1 MLSPPFRVSCAKC
14 PRAADRSG
22 VSGLLARYDALI
34 ASGELRADADQRRA
48 AERLDRLQREL
59 EAGPFKQPWY
69 ARLIGTQA
77 SVPNPRGVYLWG
89 GVGRGKSM
97 LMDLFHDTLA
107 IERKR
112 RVHFHAFMLDVD
124 RLVAEQRKAQR
135 QDPLIAVALRM
146 GEQVRCLA
154 FDEMVVNSTADAAI
168 MGRFF
173 TALMKSGTVIV
184 TTSNRPP
191 SSLYKDGLNRSLF
204 LPFIELVEREMDVLS
219 LNGPTD
225 YRLERIGGLATW
237 HAPIGDEATAQVRE
251 AFFRLTD
258 FDPDDAV
265 HVPSGELDLGGGRT
279 LHVPKSLK
287 GVAVFSFK
295 KLCGA
300 NRGAADYLAIA
311 HAYHTVIIVG
321 VPRMGPENRNEAIRF
336 TKLVDALYENRV
348 KLFVTA
354 AAAPEELYRSGD
366 GAFEFE
372 RTVSRLNEMQSD
384 EYMALGHGAEG

>member
-1 MLSPPFRVSCAKC
+1 MPGC
-14 PRAADRSG
+14 
-22 VSGLLARYDALI
+22 LARYDDLI
-34 ASGELRADADQRRA
+34 SSGELRADPDQRAA
-48 AERLDRLQREL
+48 AEQLDRLQREL
-59 EAGPFKQPWY
+59 EATPPSSG
-69 ARLIGTQA
+69 LIGKLFGSKPA
-77 SVPNPRGVYLWG
+77 PPPRGLYIWG

-97 LMDLFHDTLA
+97 LMDLFVDTLGITA
-107 IERKR
+107 KR
-112 RVHFHAFMLDVD
+112 RVHFHAFMLEVD
-124 RLVAEQRKAQR
+124 RRIAEARKAQLK
-135 QDPLIAVALRM
+135 DPLIAVAQDMAAGLK
-146 GEQVRCLA
+146 CLA
-154 FDEMVVNSTADAAI
+154 FDEMVVTNTADAAI

-173 TALMKSGTVIV
+173 TALMEAGTVIV

-191 SSLYKDGLNRSLF
+191 RDLYKDGLNRSLF
-204 LPFIELVEREMDVLS
+204 LPFIDLVEARMDVLS

-225 YRLERIGGLATW
+225 YRLDRIGGLAMW
-237 HAPIGDEATAQVRE
+237 HAPMGDPATAQVRE

-258 FDPDDAV
+258 FEPEDAA

-287 GVAVFSFK
+287 GVGVFSFK

-311 HAYHTVIIVG
+311 QAYHTVILVG
-321 VPRMGPENRNEAIRF
+321 IPRMGPENRNEAIRF
-336 TKLVDALYENRV
+336 TKLIDALYEHRV

-354 AAAPEELYRSGD
+354 AALPEELYQAGD

-384 EYMALGHGAEG
+384 SYMALGHGTEG